1 MASVSDGV
9 RRVADDLGRLEA
21 GRELLRRLAP
31 GRVLAVD
38 AVRGLAVAPL
48 LAPLLAPFLAVPALA
63 EVLALPVLAE
73 LALAV
78 LALAVLA
85 LAVLALAVL
94 ALAVLALAA
103 VLGFRAEIRA
113 LPEVARADLDAG
125 LDDDAV
131 RGLAE
136 PARFAL
142 DDAGRAGA
150 AGLATDSVFA
160 AVVRAL
166 AAVVMAF
173 VAVFMDCI
181 AVDIVLADE
190 VARVAAAVILVAAE
204 VTLVAADETVLA
216 AVADVGLELADE
228 VRVLRT
234 APARAGLRPV
244 VLRAVVL
251 RAVVLRP
258 VVLRPVVLRAVRPPA
273 ALMPRVLFAVP
284 AVECA
289 VVLRVDDAAVPRVD
303 ELAPVARA
311 VALVLGRPAE
321 RLTALVLTDR
331 VLLELAGLRR
341 AVARVVVCTGTDF
354 PPS

>member
-1 MASVSDGV
+1 
-9 RRVADDLGRLEA
+9 L
-21 GRELLRRLAP
+21 
-31 GRVLAVD
+31 
-38 AVRGLAVAPL
+38 
-48 LAPLLAPFLAVPALA
+48 
-63 EVLALPVLAE
+63 
-73 LALAV
+73 
-78 LALAVLA
+78 
-85 LAVLALAVL
+85 
-94 ALAVLALAA
+94 
-103 VLGFRAEIRA
+103 
-113 LPEVARADLDAG
+113 
-125 LDDDAV
+125 
-131 RGLAE
+131 
-136 PARFAL
+136 
-142 DDAGRAGA
+142 
-150 AGLATDSVFA
+150 
-160 AVVRAL
+160 
-166 AAVVMAF
+166 
-173 VAVFMDCI
+173 
-181 AVDIVLADE
+181 
-190 VARVAAAVILVAAE
+190 VAAAVILVAAE

-251 RAVVLRP
+251 RAVVLRPVVLRP